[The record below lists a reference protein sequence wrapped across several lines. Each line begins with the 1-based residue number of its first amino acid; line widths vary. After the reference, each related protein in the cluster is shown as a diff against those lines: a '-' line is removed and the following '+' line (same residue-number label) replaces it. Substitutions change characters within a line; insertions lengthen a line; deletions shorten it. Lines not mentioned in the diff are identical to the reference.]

1 MREMVAFGDIW
12 RVNYKSKNRHIYLY
26 VELFFPNQ
34 TERLSNKTVKLL
46 KSQRV
51 KSLVSNSK
59 VSEVILKFP
68 SLLALME
75 GQTSKRRLQLGSL
88 VDDHPGGVW
97 CLFPLSA
104 TYHALS
110 SIKVLQGRTINID
123 GADPSLGL
131 IIKKRFMEM
140 A

>member
-1 MREMVAFGDIW
+1 MW
-12 RVNYKSKNRHIYLY
+12 NYFSPIKQKGS
-26 VELFFPNQ
+26 Q
-34 TERLSNKTVKLL
+34 TVKLL
-46 KSQRV
+46 KSQTSQRV

-75 GQTSKRRLQLGSL
+75 GQTSKSRLQLGSL
-88 VDDHPGGVW
+88 TTIQVPGA
-97 CLFPLSA
+97 CSLHQP
-104 TYHALS
+104 HIDALS
-110 SIKVLQGRTINID
+110 GIKVLQGRTINIV

>member
-1 MREMVAFGDIW
+1 MW
-12 RVNYKSKNRHIYLY
+12 NY
-26 VELFFPNQ
+26 FPPIKQ
-34 TERLSNKTVKLL
+34 KCSQTVKLL

-59 VSEVILKFP
+59 ASEVILKFP

-75 GQTSKRRLQLGSL
+75 GQTSKPRLQLGSL
-88 VDDHPGGVW
+88 VEAHPGACMVVCGA
-97 CLFPLSA
+97 CYLHQP
-104 TYHALS
+104 HIDALS
-110 SIKVLQGRTINID
+110 GIKVLLGRTINID

-131 IIKKRFMEM
+131 IIKKRFMET

>member
-1 MREMVAFGDIW
+1 MW
-12 RVNYKSKNRHIYLY
+12 NY
-26 VELFFPNQ
+26 FPPIKQ
-34 TERLSNKTVKLL
+34 KGSQTVKLL

-51 KSLVSNSK
+51 KSLVSNSQ

-75 GQTSKRRLQLGSL
+75 GQTSKPRLQCGSL
-88 VDDHPGGVW
+88 VEDHPIACMVACGA
-97 CLFPLSA
+97 CSLYQPH
-104 TYHALS
+104 HALS

-131 IIKKRFMEM
+131 IIKKRFMET

>member
-1 MREMVAFGDIW
+1 MW
-12 RVNYKSKNRHIYLY
+12 NYFSPIKQKGS
-26 VELFFPNQ
+26 Q
-34 TERLSNKTVKLL
+34 TVKLL

-51 KSLVSNSK
+51 KSFSNSK

-75 GQTSKRRLQLGSL
+75 GQTSKPRLQLGSL
-88 VDDHPGGVW
+88 VDDHPCACMVACGA
-97 CLFPLSA
+97 CSLYQPH
-104 TYHALS
+104 HALS
-110 SIKVLQGRTINID
+110 GIKVLQGRTINID

>member
-1 MREMVAFGDIW
+1 MW
-12 RVNYKSKNRHIYLY
+12 NYFSPIKQKGS
-26 VELFFPNQ
+26 Q
-34 TERLSNKTVKLL
+34 TVKLL

-75 GQTSKRRLQLGSL
+75 GQTSKPRLQLGSL
-88 VDDHPGGVW
+88 VDNHPGACMVACGA
-97 CLFPLSA
+97 CSLHQP
-104 TYHALS
+104 HIDALS
-110 SIKVLQGRTINID
+110 GIKVLQGRTINID
-123 GADPSLGL
+123 GADPSPGL
-131 IIKKRFMEM
+131 NIKKRFMET

>member
-1 MREMVAFGDIW
+1 MVAYGDIW
-12 RVNYKSKNRHIYLY
+12 RVNYKSKNRHIYLN

-34 TERLSNKTVKLL
+34 TERLSNSKVIKVS
-46 KSQRV
+46 KSQ
-51 KSLVSNSK
+51 SLVSNSK

-75 GQTSKRRLQLGSL
+75 GQTSKPRLQLGSL
-88 VDDHPGGVW
+88 VDDHPGACMVACGA
-97 CLFPLSA
+97 CYLHQP
-104 TYHALS
+104 HIDALS
-110 SIKVLQGRTINID
+110 GIKVLQGRTINID

-131 IIKKRFMEM
+131 IIKKRFMET